1 MRAII
6 VSGYPEFVGML
17 VDVYYA
23 DPLYDEGT
31 GKIIPLYRTV
41 PTMYLQGIKC
51 LFQQQ
56 HLSFFPPAKNADE
69 STNLLVT
76 A

>member
-6 VSGYPEFVGML
+6 VGGYHEFVGML

-23 DPLYDEGT
+23 DPLYDEDT

-56 HLSFFPPAKNADE
+56 HLSFFPPAKNVDE
-69 STNLLVT
+69 PANLLVT